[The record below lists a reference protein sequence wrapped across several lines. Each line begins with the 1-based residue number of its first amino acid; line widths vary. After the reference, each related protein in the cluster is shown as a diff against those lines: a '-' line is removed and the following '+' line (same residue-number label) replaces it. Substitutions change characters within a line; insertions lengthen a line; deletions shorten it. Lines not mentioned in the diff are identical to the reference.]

1 MAACSARRWD
11 SGKLRADVIRTQRS
25 RRALHAAMEAGAAAR
40 WDYNPPRDAANEY
53 VRNHMDWTVAAAHYR
68 FPPLDREGTDGQA

>member
-1 MAACSARRWD
+1 
-11 SGKLRADVIRTQRS
+11 
-25 RRALHAAMEAGAAAR
+25 MEAGAAAR